1 MHKNGKILPIS
12 ARSFREKPAFLQ
24 SESAWIKQEISDL
37 PHKSLIE
44 MKKCGSQNLFCG
56 LKIFFC
62 ALHLEQMQAAK
73 FILQAAFLFLGGKH
87 EICHLSAFHPLPQF
101 SPFSLFCHVEYRH
114 FGYTHLHISL

>member
-1 MHKNGKILPIS
+1 M
-12 ARSFREKPAFLQ
+12 
-24 SESAWIKQEISDL
+24 KQEILDL

-73 FILQAAFLFLGGKH
+73 FILQAAF
-87 EICHLSAFHPLPQF
+87 FHMRAKVPNLPDKSQVF
-101 SPFSLFCHVEYRH
+101 ARFQGIF
-114 FGYTHLHISL
+114 F